1 MILKTSDLTEVVD
14 FPLLL
19 LFLSL
24 ERLKGSEKWKYLN
37 DIVFDENSWIK
48 YACVYKTFNHSTQ

>member
-19 LFLSL
+19 FLSA
-24 ERLKGSEKWKYLN
+24 ERLKGSKKWKYLN
-37 DIVFDENSWIK
+37 YIVFDENSWIK